1 MEHSEV
7 KQQTEQS
14 MQQSINALTEELKK
28 VRTGRANVS
37 MLDGV
42 RVNYYGSPNPLNQVA
57 SVSCPDAKS
66 FLIAPWETSILK
78 DIESALIKA
87 NLGMTPQNDGKVIRL
102 KVPELTEERRKELVK
117 SVKKIAEDARV
128 SIRMGRRDANEVY
141 KKALK
146 DKKIS
151 EDEQKS
157 YSDEIQTLTDSYIK
171 KVDEISAQKEAD
183 LLKV

>member
-1 MEHSEV
+1 MEHSTV
-7 KQQTEQS
+7 KANAEKA
-14 MQQSINALTEELKK
+14 MQQALHSLTDELQK

-42 RVNYYGSPNPLNQVA
+42 RVIYYGNPSPLNQVA

-66 FLIAPWETSILK
+66 FLIAPWEVSILK
-78 DIESALIKA
+78 DIESAIIKA

-102 KVPELTEERRKELVK
+102 KVPELTEERRKDLVK

-128 SIRMGRRDANEVY
+128 SIRMGRRDANEIY

-146 DKKIS
+146 DKEIS
-151 EDEQKS
+151 EDEQKK
-157 YSDEIQTLTDSYIK
+157 YSDEIQTLTDNYIK

>member
-1 MEHSEV
+1 MEHSTIKANAE
-7 KQQTEQS
+7 KAMQQTLH
-14 MQQSINALTEELKK
+14 ALTDELQK
-28 VRTGRANVS
+28 VRTGRANVN

-42 RVNYYGSPNPLNQVA
+42 RVLYYGNPSPLNQVA

-66 FLIAPWETSILK
+66 FLIAPWEVNILK

-87 NLGMTPQNDGKVIRL
+87 NLGMAPQNDGKVIRL
-102 KVPELTEERRKELVK
+102 KVPELTEERRKDLVK

-128 SIRMGRRDANEVY
+128 AIRMGRRDANEVY

-146 DKKIS
+146 DKTIS
-151 EDEQKS
+151 EDEQKK
-157 YSDEIQTLTDSYIK
+157 YTDEIQTLTDNFIK
-171 KVDEISAQKEAD
+171 KVDEVAAQKEAD